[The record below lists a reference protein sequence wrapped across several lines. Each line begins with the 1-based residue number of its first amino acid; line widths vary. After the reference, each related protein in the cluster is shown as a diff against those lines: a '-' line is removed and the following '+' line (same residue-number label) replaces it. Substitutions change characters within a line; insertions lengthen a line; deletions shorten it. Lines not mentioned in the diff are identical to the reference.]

1 MKKTILLLCL
11 LVPMM
16 ANASFLSGAFALL
29 KFSGS
34 TIEINGI
41 LCDGSSQYFPELGP
55 VKLTLSNNNNKITI
69 HIDDDGLLSSA
80 TKNTSLPK
88 SRCSVSDNSDDY
100 TYFYLINCNNP
111 DIGILYMQDKDDSQP
126 KISIGFRNINKMYV
140 VKPLSIEAYNSEG
153 KPLYDDSTKAD
164 CGTIQSWFRY
174 VTSHWKNN

>member
-1 MKKTILLLCL
+1 MKKAILLLCL

-16 ANASFLSGAFALL
+16 ANASFLSGAIALL

-55 VKLTLSNNNNKITI
+55 VKLTLSNNKNKITI

-88 SRCSVSDNSDDY
+88 SKCDVSDSSDDY
-100 TYFYLINCNNP
+100 SYSYLVSCSDPNIA
-111 DIGILYMQDKDDSQP
+111 ILYMQFKGDDKP
-126 KISIGFRNINKMYV
+126 MISVAFRNINKVYV
-140 VKPLSIEAYNSEG
+140 IKPVSVEASNSEG
-153 KPLYDDSTKAD
+153 KPLYDDGTKAD
-164 CGTIQSWFRY
+164 CGTIEAWFRY
-174 VTSHWKNN
+174 VTSYWKNN